1 MKRLL
6 FLGIALCLAW
16 SVPAAAQSTPL
27 GEVSQQKAG
36 FSQALAAH
44 GDYVFAGE
52 AQNTHTPG
60 RVYVYTPSE
69 DGWSEATY
77 LEANDGKVGDAFG
90 ASLDVADGTL
100 VVGAPS
106 ANAVYIF
113 NEQDGS
119 WSQSARLTP
128 SDSTTNTGMSVA
140 LSGDQLF
147 VTSMKEGEDESERGV
162 VHRFARQQDGSWM
175 YQETL
180 MSSNV
185 APGERFGRTLAASG
199 DHLLVGAPRASG
211 GGSVIAFRRDGN
223 SWSEVQSLSMSALSG
238 SAQFGSTLRWADDR
252 VLIGAPRAYDA
263 TGVVYSFSYDESA
276 QSWSADGRL
285 LPYDGMQR
293 HLFGAAVAYDGSD
306 LWVGA
311 PGASEQAGALYRFA
325 KQDSTWG
332 SATRLSHPGTEAGD
346 RLGAT
351 LASGTD
357 VIATGLVGD
366 DYGAGTMALYSTADG
381 EWTQTEPIAPTS
393 GDVLSAITGEEVD
406 CSDGTAKSFTC
417 NKVDLKSFLP
427 IKDIGGKRGIELN
440 DIWGWTDPQT
450 GERYA
455 LVGRTNGTSFVNI
468 TDPANPVYVGQLPLT
483 DGARVNSWR
492 DIKVYN
498 DHAYIVADNA
508 GKHGMQIFDLTQL
521 RDVDGEAMPKTFD
534 ETAIYNG
541 IHSAHNVVI
550 NTDTGYG
557 YIVGSSGGGNT
568 CGGGLHMVNLENPTS
583 PSFEGCFSDP
593 STGRSGTG
601 YSHDAQCVVYEGP
614 DQEYQGREIC
624 IGANETAISIA
635 DVTNKDNPKAIST
648 GSYPDH
654 AYVHQGWLSEN
665 HRYFYQN
672 DELDELQGKAERT
685 RTLVWDL
692 KDLDNPKLVNEKLL
706 SEPTTD
712 HNLYIKG
719 ETMYQANYYSGL
731 RILDISDRTNPQ
743 EVAHFDT
750 EPFGEN
756 RPGFDGAWSVYPYF
770 ENGPVIVSSIGQ
782 GLFVVDPSQ
791 PEM

>member
-1 MKRLL
+1 
-6 FLGIALCLAW
+6 
-16 SVPAAAQSTPL
+16 
-27 GEVSQQKAG
+27 
-36 FSQALAAH
+36 
-44 GDYVFAGE
+44 
-52 AQNTHTPG
+52 
-60 RVYVYTPSE
+60 
-69 DGWSEATY
+69 
-77 LEANDGKVGDAFG
+77 
-90 ASLDVADGTL
+90 
-100 VVGAPS
+100 
-106 ANAVYIF
+106 
-113 NEQDGS
+113 
-119 WSQSARLTP
+119 
-128 SDSTTNTGMSVA
+128 
-140 LSGDQLF
+140 
-147 VTSMKEGEDESERGV
+147 
-162 VHRFARQQDGSWM
+162 
-175 YQETL
+175 
-180 MSSNV
+180 
-185 APGERFGRTLAASG
+185 
-199 DHLLVGAPRASG
+199 
-211 GGSVIAFRRDGN
+211 
-223 SWSEVQSLSMSALSG
+223 
-238 SAQFGSTLRWADDR
+238 
-252 VLIGAPRAYDA
+252 
-263 TGVVYSFSYDESA
+263 
-276 QSWSADGRL
+276 
-285 LPYDGMQR
+285 
-293 HLFGAAVAYDGSD
+293 
-306 LWVGA
+306 
-311 PGASEQAGALYRFA
+311 
-325 KQDSTWG
+325 
-332 SATRLSHPGTEAGD
+332 
-346 RLGAT
+346 
-351 LASGTD
+351 
-357 VIATGLVGD
+357 
-366 DYGAGTMALYSTADG
+366 
-381 EWTQTEPIAPTS
+381 
-393 GDVLSAITGEEVD
+393 
-406 CSDGTAKSFTC
+406 
-417 NKVDLKSFLP
+417 
-427 IKDIGGKRGIELN
+427 
-440 DIWGWTDPQT
+440 
-450 GERYA
+450 
-455 LVGRTNGTSFVNI
+455 
-468 TDPANPVYVGQLPLT
+468 
-483 DGARVNSWR
+483 
-492 DIKVYN
+492 
-498 DHAYIVADNA
+498 
-508 GKHGMQIFDLTQL
+508 
-521 RDVDGEAMPKTFD
+521 MPKTFD